1 MSGDGTEETRIAPHG
16 AGLQAEGQI
25 EVEVEGGRG
34 RAMARAFAT
43 SWADLREDRARLSPP

>member
-1 MSGDGTEETRIAPHG
+1 MSGDGTEETSIAPHG

-25 EVEVEGGRG
+25 EVVVEGGRG

-43 SWADLREDRARLSPP
+43 SWADLREDRAHLSPP